1 MIFLQEEDGQMK
13 RSRKDEK
20 QIGRKRSKKDV
31 REQKHNKRCK
41 KDKEVVRRRLLDVEV
56 FY

>member
-13 RSRKDEK
+13 RSKKDEK

-31 REQKHNKRCK
+31 REEKHNKRFK